1 MILDLS
7 FDYFYVFVC
16 PNHDAIVATSSLVAW
31 LENCHLVRLIRETLL
46 SGLAEIRTNISTI
59 YTNAILQFYMYEYK
73 YNNKASD
80 LSSSKP
86 FKGAPCSV
94 ALLKSAQIH
103 YKQYKFYTS
112 QF

>member
-46 SGLAEIRTNISTI
+46 IGLAEIRTNISTI

-73 YNNKASD
+73 YNNKGSD